1 MPSEDR
7 NGVSLLE
14 LDILVQS
21 KDAQEGEED
30 TSCSK
35 EVPGMRA
42 KSSKII
48 FTLTERTTI
57 NSDWNKTKIINNKY
71 FLE

>member
-1 MPSEDR
+1 MFLLVPSEDR

-21 KDAQEGEED
+21 EDAQEGEED

-35 EVPGMRA
+35 EVPGEKNNQQSMVPESIA
-42 KSSKII
+42 KQ
-48 FTLTERTTI
+48 
-57 NSDWNKTKIINNKY
+57 
-71 FLE
+71 